1 MFKVAIMN
9 AIPAIRLALGSL
21 FLLMISACGSADD
34 STTATTTT
42 TKAVSTEGTTDG
54 PSASTSVDAA
64 DASQANTDGSTA
76 RSTERVDNTVTTRS
90 SSTETANSSVQAND
104 APLSEDSL
112 RGDVLA
118 KALQTSTNQAG
129 TDAHGRQQEHP
140 TSAVLWNASWP
151 NGKRQ
156 DNRWSIPDMVVDQR
170 IIPEESSAGS
180 SWAIY
185 RIRAYPARPVSY
197 GLKYETVELQLHT
210 SAQGLP
216 DDIRSTA
223 ADTELLRLDR
233 HLQLTVFPATANQET
248 ESAVTQSMLSPADFS
263 IRRNARLRWNE
274 PLHTWTLAQTPD
286 QGRPSVQLSLVRGKA
301 SRDFAICLTAR
312 LFRPDLR
319 RTCTLWQIPTDWTPA
334 APLVYQG
341 QHVVNRIRI
350 HARTE
355 NSRQPGHGYLIDHWQ
370 SKTTGQ

>member
-1 MFKVAIMN
+1 MN
-9 AIPAIRLALGSL
+9 AIPVIRRLALGSL
-21 FLLMISACGSADD
+21 LLLMISACGGADD
-34 STTATTTT
+34 SPTATTTT
-42 TKAVSTEGTTDG
+42 TKTVSTEGTTDG

-118 KALQTSTNQAG
+118 RALQTSTNQAW

-185 RIRAYPARPVSY
+185 RIRSYPARPVSY

>member
-1 MFKVAIMN
+1 MN
-9 AIPAIRLALGSL
+9 AIPVIRLALGSL
-21 FLLMISACGSADD
+21 LLLMISACGGADD
-34 STTATTTT
+34 GPTATTTT
-42 TKAVSTEGTTDG
+42 TKAVSTEGSTDG
-54 PSASTSVDAA
+54 PSTSTSVDAA

-76 RSTERVDNTVTTRS
+76 RSTDRVDNTVTTRA

-118 KALQTSTNQAG
+118 KALQTSTNQTW

-185 RIRAYPARPVSY
+185 RIRSYPARPVSY

-263 IRRNARLRWNE
+263 IRRNPPLRWN
-274 PLHTWTLAQTPD
+274 
-286 QGRPSVQLSLVRGKA
+286 
-301 SRDFAICLTAR
+301 
-312 LFRPDLR
+312 
-319 RTCTLWQIPTDWTPA
+319 
-334 APLVYQG
+334 
-341 QHVVNRIRI
+341 
-350 HARTE
+350 
-355 NSRQPGHGYLIDHWQ
+355 
-370 SKTTGQ
+370 

>member
-1 MFKVAIMN
+1 MPPKQT
-9 AIPAIRLALGSL
+9 R
-21 FLLMISACGSADD
+21 
-34 STTATTTT
+34 TA
-42 TKAVSTEGTTDG
+42 ARHGAPSTEH
-54 PSASTSVDAA
+54 
-64 DASQANTDGSTA
+64 
-76 RSTERVDNTVTTRS
+76 VDNTVTTRS
-90 SSTETANSSVQAND
+90 SSTETANSNVQAND

-118 KALQTSTNQAG
+118 RALQTSTNQAW

-185 RIRAYPARPVSY
+185 RIRSYPARPVSY

-334 APLVYQG
+334 APSST
-341 QHVVNRIRI
+341 R
-350 HARTE
+350 AST
-355 NSRQPGHGYLIDHWQ
+355 S
-370 SKTTGQ
+370 